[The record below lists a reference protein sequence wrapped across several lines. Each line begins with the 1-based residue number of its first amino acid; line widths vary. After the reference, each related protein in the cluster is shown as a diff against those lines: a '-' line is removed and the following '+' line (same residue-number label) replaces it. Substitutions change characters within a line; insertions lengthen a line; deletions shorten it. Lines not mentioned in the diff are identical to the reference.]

1 MELPRILEALLFA
14 SDKPLPVARFVQI
27 LRDAAQA
34 EPGEVTESYAN
45 LKEGEVEAALQQLQ
59 ASYEESGAGVGL
71 IEVAGGYQLRSQ
83 AEAATWVRLLFEDA
97 KPPRLSQPALETL
110 AIIAYRQPISR
121 AEMESVRGVAV
132 DGVVATL
139 VERKLIKIAGRSEQP
154 GRPLLY
160 ATTPAFLEEFGLKAL
175 DELPN
180 ADELRRMQLQKE
192 AEEKAAAEEAAKEE
206 GAAQASQPE
215 LEPTST
221 EQAGENTDAATE
233 SSGAAEADTETE
245 ESEEIIES
253 SEPEAEAE
261 EAAQAEVT
269 DEPVESAEPEDAE
282 EPDENEEE
290 PKASA

>member
-14 SDKPLPVARFVQI
+14 SDKPLSLTRFVQI
-27 LRDAAQA
+27 LHDAAQA
-34 EPGEVTESYAN
+34 EPGDITESYAN
-45 LKEGEVEAALQQLQ
+45 LREGEVEEALRQLQ
-59 ASYEESGAGVGL
+59 TSYEEANAGVAL

-83 AEAATWVRLLFEDA
+83 AEAAPWVRLLFEDA

-192 AEEKAAAEEAAKEE
+192 AEEKAAAEAEAKEK
-206 GAAQASQPE
+206 ATQPE
-215 LEPTST
+215 LEEASDTPTQEAADEAAESEVVAETEPTS
-221 EQAGENTDAATE
+221 
-233 SSGAAEADTETE
+233 E
-245 ESEEIIES
+245 EK
-253 SEPEAEAE
+253 
-261 EAAQAEVT
+261 T
-269 DEPVESAEPEDAE
+269 DEALAEDSAEPESVESTETEDISE
-282 EPDENEEE
+282 SEDNEEE
-290 PKASA
+290 GPKSSA

>member
-14 SDKPLPVARFVQI
+14 SDKPLPLSRFVQI

-34 EPGEVTESYAN
+34 EPGDATEAYAN
-45 LKEGEVEAALQQLQ
+45 LKEGEVEEALQQLQ
-59 ASYEESGAGVGL
+59 AGYAEAGAGVAL

-83 AEAATWVRLLFEDA
+83 ADAATWVRLLFEDA

-192 AEEKAAAEEAAKEE
+192 AEDKAAAEEQAAK
-206 GAAQASQPE
+206 
-215 LEPTST
+215 
-221 EQAGENTDAATE
+221 
-233 SSGAAEADTETE
+233 
-245 ESEEIIES
+245 
-253 SEPEAEAE
+253 EAE
-261 EAAQAEVT
+261 EAAAKETQPELEATPSEDSPEEEAQESEPAEVSNSEAET
-269 DEPVESAEPEDAE
+269 AEDEPAEETKATNGEAESEPLEEDEAESTEPEAIE
-282 EPDENEEE
+282 TPDDGEEE